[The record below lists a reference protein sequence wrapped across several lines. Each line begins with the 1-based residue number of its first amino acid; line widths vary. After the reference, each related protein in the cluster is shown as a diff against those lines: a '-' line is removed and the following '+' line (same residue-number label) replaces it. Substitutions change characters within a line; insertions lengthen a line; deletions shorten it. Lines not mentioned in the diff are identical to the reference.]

1 MNGDFS
7 LIVFSGFDRD
17 GKPYRIPYGSF
28 PHLVLAYIITQDHQ
42 LVEKWLR
49 NCGKVPSLGGETRGF
64 YLMLGPRELSAGSGY
79 TILPFPFPEL
89 DF

>member
-1 MNGDFS
+1 MNPWIRMNGDFS

-42 LVEKWLR
+42 LVEK
-49 NCGKVPSLGGETRGF
+49 
-64 YLMLGPRELSAGSGY
+64 
-79 TILPFPFPEL
+79 
-89 DF
+89 